1 MKFSLIFTLLIS
13 SLFASQDVVIEFR
26 EEYEGPSGL
35 VYLGDIA
42 DIAGPQPIVESL
54 EKTSLIYMPQ
64 PGRSKKLYINT
75 LKTFKIKPV
84 IDLERVAFKGSPV
97 VKLINRGQLLK
108 AELIKKLL
116 LEFTQQNIQVV
127 SDSLKLSIKSKVS
140 DLHLPLG
147 DYELGWKVLPSF
159 DSKGQEGI
167 TLLVKQN
174 GNIIS
179 KHRYHILI
187 RHWDKVLATAKRLNH
202 GHTIAEDDLQFVLKE
217 TTHDGRFYIKD
228 IHEVLGK
235 SLVRTLVPGRVLF
248 HRELEAPTLV
258 AAGQEIKLKVKL
270 GSAFIE
276 VAGVAR
282 ENGAQNEIIRV
293 INKHSKVQ
301 LQGKVVE
308 SGIVEVLN

>member
-1 MKFSLIFTLLIS
+1 MKLSLIFFLLIS
-13 SLFASQDVVIEFR
+13 TLFAAQDVVIEFK

-35 VYLGDIA
+35 LYLGDIA
-42 DIAGPQPIVESL
+42 EIEGPQSIVESL
-54 EKTSLIYMPQ
+54 EKTSLVYMPQ
-64 PGRSKKLYINT
+64 PGRSKRLYINT
-75 LKTFKIKPV
+75 LKTFKIKPI

-97 VKLINRGQLLK
+97 VRLTNRGQLLK
-108 AELIKKLL
+108 AKLIKKLL
-116 LEFTQQNIQVV
+116 LDFTKQNIQVH
-127 SDSLKLSIKSKVS
+127 SDSLKLSIKSKIS

-147 DYELGWKVLPSF
+147 NYELGWKILPSF

-202 GHTIAEDDLQFVLKE
+202 GHTLKEDDLQYLMKE
-217 TTHDGRFYIKD
+217 TTHDGRYYIKD
-228 IHEVLGK
+228 INEVIGK
-235 SLVRTLVPGRVLF
+235 SLVRTLIAGRVLF

-270 GSAFIE
+270 GSTFIE
-276 VAGVAR
+276 VAGIAR

-293 INKHSKVQ
+293 INKNSKVQ